1 MLEALTFYFYLNKII
16 KFFCRLKYLFKKKK
30 RIFYKYFFLYKT
42 NIATALELAK
52 MSNSMTQN
60 SFIAGE
66 TVGEEG
72 GRAEGAGCFLQRTDH
87 KSREE
92 GWCLTVSLVF
102 FPIS

>member
-1 MLEALTFYFYLNKII
+1 
-16 KFFCRLKYLFKKKK
+16 
-30 RIFYKYFFLYKT
+30 
-42 NIATALELAK
+42 